1 MEVTPAPEPG
11 DVPLNEPVSVDL
23 AGGEQATV
31 TFTASTRTNEG
42 FILPILVASKFS
54 QSTYEVA
61 LDEEVIYGPA
71 SIPPTDIDDL
81 GVCWI
86 PAWDFSQKIEVTMTN
101 LSDTQRRYHVQPV
114 GFERAER
121 SGGA

>member
-42 FILPILVASKFS
+42 FILPILAASKFS

-61 LDEEVIYGPA
+61 LDDENIYGPA

-86 PAWDFSQKIEVTMTN
+86 PAWDFSQEIEVTVTN
-101 LSDTQRRYHVQPV
+101 LSDTQRRYDVQPV